1 MHNQKKKISISIP
14 SYNEELSIVPLIS
27 ELKKITEQ
35 LNNYN
40 FEYIFINDGSTDL
53 TLAKIKE
60 VASFDPS
67 IKFIDFSWQ

>member
-35 LNNYN
+35 LK
-40 FEYIFINDGSTDL
+40 
-53 TLAKIKE
+53 KIT
-60 VASFDPS
+60 
-67 IKFIDFSWQ
+67 ILNTYL